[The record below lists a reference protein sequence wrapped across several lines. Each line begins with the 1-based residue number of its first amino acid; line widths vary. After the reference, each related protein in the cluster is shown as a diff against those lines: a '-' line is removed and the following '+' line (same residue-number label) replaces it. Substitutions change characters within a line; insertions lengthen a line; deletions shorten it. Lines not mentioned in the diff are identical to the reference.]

1 MTIKEWKENFM
12 ELHEAM
18 KKDLEA
24 KTLEIYIEEETLDSY
39 PCLNPISRTNIKI
52 VAK

>member
-1 MTIKEWKENFM
+1 MTIKEWKEKFM
-12 ELHEAM
+12 ELHKDM